1 MYEQGIASLALCEA
15 YQMTGD
21 KLLERSSQ
29 KAADFI
35 QKAQHYDGSWGYHPR
50 EPGDLSIV
58 GWQMMTLKS
67 ANAGDLQVEALR
79 INRVDGFLN
88 SRQSA
93 GGSKYSYRGPTPT
106 RSMTAIGLLMRLY
119 LGYPRS
125 SPMMFGGAS
134 YIAEK
139 GPSEADVYFNYY
151 ATQTLFQLDSP
162 EWKPWNERLRE
173 YLIKNQSKMG
183 HEAGSWFFDDGD
195 SPFNFIG
202 GRLYTTTLS
211 AMTLEVYYR
220 YMPIYK
226 NTNEQP
232 FKL

>member
-1 MYEQGIASLALCEA
+1 
-15 YQMTGD
+15 
-21 KLLERSSQ
+21 
-29 KAADFI
+29 
-35 QKAQHYDGSWGYHPR
+35 
-50 EPGDLSIV
+50 
-58 GWQMMTLKS
+58 
-67 ANAGDLQVEALR
+67 
-79 INRVDGFLN
+79 
-88 SRQSA
+88 
-93 GGSKYSYRGPTPT
+93 
-106 RSMTAIGLLMRLY
+106 
-119 LGYPRS
+119 
-125 SPMMFGGAS
+125 MMFGGAS